1 MSNEFYQ
8 FNNKELKGQK
18 VEILEINLEKDNKLK
33 LERIGLFPSTIV
45 EILDDK
51 LDSITI
57 FKINNVK
64 YAIRT
69 NDANNII
76 VKKVN

>member
-1 MSNEFYQ
+1 MEEIYQ
-8 FNNKELKGQK
+8 FNNIDLKGKK
-18 VEILEINLEKDNKLK
+18 VEILEVNLIKNTKLK
-33 LERIGLFPSTIV
+33 LERIGIFPGRIV
-45 EILDDK
+45 EILDDNLK
-51 LDSITI
+51 NIKI

-69 NDANNII
+69 NDAKDII

>member
-1 MSNEFYQ
+1 MEEIYQ
-8 FNNKELKGQK
+8 FNNIDLKGKK
-18 VEILEINLEKDNKLK
+18 VEILEVNLIKNTKLK
-33 LERIGLFPSTIV
+33 LERIGIFPGRIV
-45 EILDDK
+45 EILDDNLK
-51 LDSITI
+51 NITI

-69 NDANNII
+69 NDAKDII

>member
-18 VEILEINLEKDNKLK
+18 AEILEINLEKNNKLK

-69 NDANNII
+69 NDAKNII

>member
-1 MSNEFYQ
+1 MSNGFYQ

-18 VEILEINLEKDNKLK
+18 VEILEINLEKNNKLK

-69 NDANNII
+69 NDAKNII